1 MVLASSQWEV
11 MTGVSPNIDYGQ
23 RFKCSHKTGL
33 GNNAYVTVGG
43 RTERDTSENRR
54 RINIYLSQVQGM
66 LGSHFVRI
74 HVKSASSDNAGCDNS
89 DRVWTTLV
97 CAPVTDRLRD
107 GRAGFRLVPS
117 TGDLEH
123 DLLSW
128 PLASQIRIYMRSC
141 GLVAGQRNKF
151 SPTPPLN

>member
-1 MVLASSQWEV
+1 MGSGSNAVTREGLATKLMLPLEEESLL
-11 MTGVSPNIDYGQ
+11 Y
-23 RFKCSHKTGL
+23 
-33 GNNAYVTVGG
+33 AAG
-43 RTERDTSENRR
+43 RHTSENRR
-54 RINIYLSQVQGM
+54 RMNIYLSKVQGM
-66 LGSHFVRI
+66 LGSHFVSI
-74 HVKSASSDNAGCDNS
+74 HVKSALSETAGSDNS

-141 GLVAGQRNKF
+141 GLVAGRRNKF